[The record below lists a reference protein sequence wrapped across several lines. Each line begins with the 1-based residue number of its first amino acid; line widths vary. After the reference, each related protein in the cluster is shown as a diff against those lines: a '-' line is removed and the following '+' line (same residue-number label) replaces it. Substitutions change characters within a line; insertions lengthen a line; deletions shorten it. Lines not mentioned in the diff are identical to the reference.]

1 MELDG
6 LVLLTGA
13 NMAGK
18 STVLRTACAAA
29 LLANCG
35 LRVPA
40 AAAAVPRYDAFMLR
54 SVTGDAPSQGLSSFA
69 VEMAEAQTILGEASA
84 RSLVMLDE
92 LGTGTEAAAGTAVAA
107 AVLER
112 LAATGCHG
120 VFATHHHDLFRL
132 GLPCLAGGPAAPV
145 QEMAMEIADDAGG
158 RGGDLG
164 SRRPTWRLR
173 PGRCTESLAFTVAL
187 DHGVP
192 EPVVARAVSLYR
204 ELVDLDAGAEVVAD
218 AGEEAEPRRRE
229 GEGGA
234 AAETLTPPMTLT
246 LADGGRLL
254 KQAAAGG
261 LRGRAGRGAA
271 GEEEL
276 RWVFVGAG
284 AFPPAMAAGRS
295 CVYLLQVRAAV
306 WRRLKPEA
314 GRRTDT
320 ASAGSR
326 RRGGSST
333 AARRTTCPGAC
344 VGTARRPGRSRCERP
359 RRRRHSLRGLT
370 RCGRRGGTRCSC
382 GCRRGR
388 GRARRGRSSAG
399 RSRASAPP
407 GSRCGRRTT
416 APTATSPTD
425 RSHRRTAQPN
435 DRTWRLSIRCN
446 EN

>member
-40 AAAAVPRYDAFMLR
+40 NAAAVPRYDAFMLR

-132 GLPCLAGGPAAPV
+132 GLPCLAGGPSAPV

-192 EPVVARAVSLYR
+192 QPVVARAFSLYR
-204 ELVDLDAGAEVVAD
+204 ELVDLDAGAEAEAEPESPPRASPAQAEAVTEA
-218 AGEEAEPRRRE
+218 AEEAGPRRRE
-229 GEGGA
+229 GGGD
-234 AAETLTPPMTLT
+234 AAETLLRPTSVAAAPTLT

-254 KQAAAGG
+254 KQAAAGE
-261 LRGRAGRGAA
+261 LRGRAGAA

-295 CVYLLQVRAAV
+295 CVYLLQVRPLV
-306 WRRLKPEA
+306 C
-314 GRRTDT
+314 
-320 ASAGSR
+320 SA
-326 RRGGSST
+326 
-333 AARRTTCPGAC
+333 
-344 VGTARRPGRSRCERP
+344 TARP
-359 RRRRHSLRGLT
+359 R
-370 RCGRRGGTRCSC
+370 
-382 GCRRGR
+382 
-388 GRARRGRSSAG
+388 
-399 RSRASAPP
+399 
-407 GSRCGRRTT
+407 
-416 APTATSPTD
+416 D
-425 RSHRRTAQPN
+425 RSK
-435 DRTWRLSIRCN
+435 D
-446 EN
+446 